1 MKLANFPVFIIM
13 SKKGGNMLTQCSFS
27 NSILILFSYIFLLF
41 SLLVYCNY
49 LFLPTYQP
57 TSLLIHLINSF
68 LNPFIQISFAEK
80 RREMRREWGEKEER
94 KSANYKSL
102 WLHESISS
110 IMKFTDVY
118 RLIFIL
124 TNIFYFLFY
133 FLLLLL
139 LFHMDKNN
147 KSIFNMGFW
156 KVWEKKQIIR
166 EIQEFKESSV
176 SLF

>member
-1 MKLANFPVFIIM
+1 MKLANSPVFIIM
-13 SKKGGNMLTQCSFS
+13 SNMLTQCSFS
-27 NSILILFSYIFLLF
+27 NSISILFSYIFPLF
-41 SLLVYCNY
+41 SLLVYFNY

-57 TSLLIHLINSF
+57 AYLLIHLINSF
-68 LNPFIQISFAEK
+68 LYPFIQISFAEK
-80 RREMRREWGEKEER
+80 RREIRRKWGEKEER
-94 KSANYKSL
+94 KSANYKSV

-110 IMKFTDVY
+110 IMKFTEVY

-139 LFHMDKNN
+139 FHVDKNN
-147 KSIFNMGFW
+147 KSIFNVGFW
-156 KVWEKKQIIR
+156 KVWGKKQIIR
-166 EIQEFKESSV
+166 EIQEFQESSI